1 LYCDL
6 QIATAYRGGDL
17 GIWLFYMMPM
27 MNRYGGRKTKRDDKD
42 KDKDD
47 YDYDK
52 KRGGKKRR
60 SSRKKGTK
68 KMQKRMKKY
77 MW

>member
-1 LYCDL
+1 
-6 QIATAYRGGDL
+6 
-17 GIWLFYMMPM
+17 MMPM
-27 MNRYGGRKTKRDDKD
+27 MNRYGGRKTRRDVPPQRDDKD
-42 KDKDD
+42 KDKYD

-60 SSRKKGTK
+60 SYKKKGTK
-68 KMQKRMKKY
+68 KIQKRMKKY